1 MIAYEKEYI
10 VCVSM
15 SAMILD
21 AVHLFLQRAIFS
33 DIFIVKAHETNM
45 EMDKVSILYSCD
57 QVYKDEI
64 VYEENLSAENRE
76 VISKPEYIQYM

>member
-1 MIAYEKEYI
+1 
-10 VCVSM
+10 
-15 SAMILD
+15 
-21 AVHLFLQRAIFS
+21 
-33 DIFIVKAHETNM
+33 
-45 EMDKVSILYSCD
+45 MDEVSILYSCD